1 MSVKNYIKE
10 SFKVRVDNKG
20 SKEIWF
26 QYRPNVPGDF
36 LVDGM
41 AKTPLGALYN
51 VIINLN
57 NTLRNANTSKPR
69 IIDQVKIIHTFLMNY
84 HFDIVSQEEYQRL
97 KNNKRFVSWS
107 CFIINKLELGNFLA
121 PIPYRNFTLAIC
133 WNGVGPMEFRG
144 RSTHDILRDFAIT
157 NRKLNTNLEGHR
169 YGIAKFITNFKNLCS
184 RYFGFDTWD
193 DDAFLSCCIQ
203 AGLFNENEQREII

>member
-41 AKTPLGALYN
+41 AKTLGALYN

-69 IIDQVKIIHTFLMNY
+69 IIDQVKIIHTFNELLN
-84 HFDIVSQEEYQRL
+84 IVSQEYQRL

-107 CFIINKLELGNFLA
+107 CFIINKLELGISCTYSIQKFYFSYL
-121 PIPYRNFTLAIC
+121 LD
-133 WNGVGPMEFRG
+133 GVGPMEFG
-144 RSTHDILRDFAIT
+144 
-157 NRKLNTNLEGHR
+157 K
-169 YGIAKFITNFKNLCS
+169 K
-184 RYFGFDTWD
+184 
-193 DDAFLSCCIQ
+193 
-203 AGLFNENEQREII
+203 